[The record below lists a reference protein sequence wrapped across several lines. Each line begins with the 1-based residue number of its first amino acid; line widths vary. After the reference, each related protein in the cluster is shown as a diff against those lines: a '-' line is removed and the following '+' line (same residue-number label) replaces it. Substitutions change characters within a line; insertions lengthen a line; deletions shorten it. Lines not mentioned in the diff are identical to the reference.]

1 MAQALNVIIL
11 KANNNQKIEKKKN
24 YVATNVQQLEDLP
37 VQ

>member
-11 KANNNQKIEKKKN
+11 KANNSQKIEKKKN